1 MTTTTATSELIDKA
15 KAARKAAR
23 DLRNLSTGQK
33 DDALRAI
40 ADALDAGRPAVLEAN
55 ALDMAA
61 GRDAGLSEAVL
72 GRLLLNDSRL
82 AGMANDLRAIALLPD
97 PVGERFDSR
106 ALGNGIRVER
116 RRVPLGVI
124 GCVYESRPNVT
135 TDIAGLC
142 LKSGNAVVMRGGKE
156 AVHSNAAI
164 VAIVKQGLQ
173 NAGVAPEA
181 VQFVSDT
188 DRAVVDQ
195 MIRLNEHL
203 DLFIP
208 RGGEALIKY
217 VRENATVPAVTGG
230 IGVVHVYVDASADA
244 RKARDIVF
252 NAKTQRPDVCNAL
265 DTLLVHSSVAA
276 SLLPAAAAE
285 LAEAGV
291 ELRCDQR
298 ALALIGPAAP
308 DQGGAVRSADA
319 EDFGREFLSLT
330 MSIRVVDSIDE
341 AIEHIEEHG
350 SGHTEAIVTEDY
362 SAAARFT
369 DEIDASVVLVN
380 ASTRFNDGGQLGLGA
395 EVAISTNKLHARGPM
410 GLRELTSYKWVAQ
423 GEGQIRP

>member
-40 ADALDAGRPAVLEAN
+40 ADALDAGRPAILEAN

-97 PVGERFDSR
+97 PVGECFDSR

-298 ALALIGPAAP
+298 ALALIGPAGP
-308 DQGGAVRSADA
+308 DQGGAVRPAGA
-319 EDFGREFLSLT
+319 EDFGKEFLSLT

-341 AIEHIEEHG
+341 AIEHIEEYG

-423 GEGQIRP
+423 GEGQVRP